1 MACGNSCLAELGR
14 DFTRLFFAAHAVN
27 DNMAEPFRPFEVAAA
42 AAYRSPAFLR
52 EQINSILKFYAPVV
66 RDSHGGFHNQVLDD
80 GTVYDPS
87 TKHVVGT
94 CRFIVNYAL
103 AARVA
108 EDDAEVDHHLEFCTH
123 GVNFLI
129 NEHVRA
135 NASFW
140 LGAPR
145 LSTIGWGSS

>member
-1 MACGNSCLAELGR
+1 
-14 DFTRLFFAAHAVN
+14 
-27 DNMAEPFRPFEVAAA
+27 MAETC
-42 AAYRSPAFLR
+42 RSPAFLR

-66 RDSHGGFHNQVLDD
+66 RDPLGGFHNQLLDD

-140 LGAPR
+140 LGAPKLPTTLVPPR
-145 LSTIGWGSS
+145 ALARAEGEHSKRFVFVFLFHNPN